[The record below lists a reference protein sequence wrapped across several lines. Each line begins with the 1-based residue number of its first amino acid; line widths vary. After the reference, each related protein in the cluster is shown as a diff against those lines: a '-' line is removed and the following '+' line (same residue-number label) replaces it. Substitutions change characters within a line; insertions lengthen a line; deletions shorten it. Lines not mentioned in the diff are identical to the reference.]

1 MLNCINKNSSEYLR
15 LKKVSGIHETVLDPI
30 VRDFITNH
38 NRYPYLDEIPQANS
52 EPYVRNELL
61 KMKGN
66 SINTNK
72 LLDITSTHSLND
84 AIIALNKEYRDLEIS
99 GLELG
104 ETSIIDIKHRPIK
117 YLNQKTNFKNKY
129 DYQSN
134 NSDTFYLDMITRLS
148 NLYGVGIY
156 LTNNEEIKNDEE
168 LNKITDS
175 YSAKGFIYNG
185 NIYIN
190 TDNATLDTPIHEL
203 LHLVFGSMR
212 YTNPELYF
220 NTVQKAESFSSYA
233 QISKLYP
240 NRTRSD
246 IAEEVYITEMAKY
259 LSRGG
264 KSFEDDPNITYEIG
278 YHMNRILDSALNGKY
293 SVDCLGDT
301 YNKSIKDIA
310 DLVESPILNVR
321 TNSTMS
327 VDRVHRILANTK
339 SKLMQSKE
347 LKESCL

>member
-1 MLNCINKNSSEYLR
+1 MLSCINKNSSEYLR
-15 LKKVSGIHETVLDPI
+15 LKKVSGIHETVLDPV

-38 NRYPYLDEIPQANS
+38 DRYPYLDEIPQANS

-72 LLDITSTHSLND
+72 LLDITSTHSLGD
-84 AIIALNKEYRDLEIS
+84 AIISLNQEYRDLEIS

-104 ETSIIDIKHRPIK
+104 ETSILEIKHRPIK
-117 YLNQKTNFKNKY
+117 YLNQKSDFKNDY

-134 NSDTFYLDMITRLS
+134 NSDIVYLDMITRLS

-156 LTNNEEIKNDEE
+156 LTNNTEIKEDEE
-168 LNKITDS
+168 LNKITDAQ
-175 YSAKGFIYNG
+175 SAKGFIYNG
-185 NIYIN
+185 NVYIN

-220 NTVQKAESFSSYA
+220 STVQKAEQFYSYA
-233 QISKLYP
+233 QLSKLYP

-246 IAEEVYITEMAKY
+246 IAEEVYITEMARY
-259 LSRGG
+259 IARGG
-264 KSFEDDPNITYEIG
+264 KTFEEDPNTAYEIG
-278 YHMNRILDSALNGKY
+278 YHMNRILDSALSGKY

-301 YNKSIKDIA
+301 YNKTIKDVA
-310 DLVESPILNVR
+310 DLVESPVLNVR
-321 TNSTMS
+321 SNSTLTA
-327 VDRVHRILANTK
+327 DKIHRLLANTK
-339 SKLMQSKE
+339 STLMKSKE
-347 LKESCL
+347 LLEECE

>member
-1 MLNCINKNSSEYLR
+1 MLNCINKNSSEYLK
-15 LKKVSGIHETVLDPI
+15 LKKVSGVHETVLDPL
-30 VRDFITNH
+30 VRDFITKH

-52 EPYVRNELL
+52 ESYVRNELL
-61 KMKGN
+61 NMKGN

-72 LLDITSTHSLND
+72 LLDITSTHSLSE
-84 AIIALNKEYRDLEIS
+84 AIIKLNNEYRDLEIS

-104 ETSIIDIKHRPIK
+104 ETSILEFNHRPIK
-117 YLNQKTNFKNKY
+117 YLNQRSDFKNKY

-134 NSDTFYLDMITRLS
+134 NSDTVYLDMITRLS

-156 LTNNEEIKNDEE
+156 LTNNEEIKEDQE
-168 LNKITDS
+168 LKDLVDAS
-175 YSAKGFIYNG
+175 SAKGFIYNG

-220 NTVQKAESFSSYA
+220 NTIKKAENFTSYA
-233 QISKLYP
+233 QLSKLYP
-240 NRTRSD
+240 NRTKSD
-246 IAEEVYITEMAKY
+246 LAEEVYITEMAKY
-259 LSRGG
+259 IAKGG
-264 KSFEDDPNITYEIG
+264 KTFEEDPIVSYEIG

-293 SVDCLGDT
+293 SVDCLVDT
-301 YNKSIKDIA
+301 YDKTLKDIA
-310 DLVESPILNVR
+310 DLVESPVLNVK
-321 TNSTMS
+321 TNSTLT
-327 VDRVHRILANTK
+327 VNKVHRLLANTK

>member
-1 MLNCINKNSSEYLR
+1 MLNCINKNSSEYLK
-15 LKKVSGIHETVLDPI
+15 LKKVSGVHETVLDPL
-30 VRDFITNH
+30 VRDFITKH

-52 EPYVRNELL
+52 ESYVRNELL
-61 KMKGN
+61 NMKGN

-72 LLDITSTHSLND
+72 LLDITSTHSLSE
-84 AIIALNKEYRDLEIS
+84 AIIKLNDEYRDLEIS

-104 ETSIIDIKHRPIK
+104 ETSILEFNHRPIK
-117 YLNQKTNFKNKY
+117 YLNQRSDFKNEY

-134 NSDTFYLDMITRLS
+134 NSDTVYLDMITRLS

-156 LTNNEEIKNDEE
+156 LTNNEEIKEDQE
-168 LNKITDS
+168 LKDLVDAS
-175 YSAKGFIYNG
+175 SAKGFIYNG

-220 NTVQKAESFSSYA
+220 NTIQKSENFTSYA
-233 QISKLYP
+233 QLSKLYP
-240 NRTRSD
+240 NRTKSD
-246 IAEEVYITEMAKY
+246 LAEEVYITEMAKY
-259 LSRGG
+259 IAKGG
-264 KSFEDDPNITYEIG
+264 KTFEEDPIVSYEIG

-293 SVDCLGDT
+293 SVDCLVDT
-301 YNKSIKDIA
+301 YDKTLKDIA
-310 DLVESPILNVR
+310 DLVESPVLNVK
-321 TNSTMS
+321 TNSTLTANK
-327 VDRVHRILANTK
+327 VHRLLANTK

>member
-1 MLNCINKNSSEYLR
+1 MLSCINKNSSEYLR
-15 LKKVSGIHETVLDPI
+15 LKKVSGIHETVLDPV

-38 NRYPYLDEIPQANS
+38 DRYPYLDEIPQANS

-66 SINTNK
+66 SINTNR
-72 LLDITSTHSLND
+72 LLDITSTHSLGD
-84 AIIALNKEYRDLEIS
+84 AIISLNQEYRDLEIS

-104 ETSIIDIKHRPIK
+104 ETSILEIKHRPIK
-117 YLNQKTNFKNKY
+117 YLNQKSDFKNDY

-134 NSDTFYLDMITRLS
+134 NSDIVYLDMITRLS

-156 LTNNEEIKNDEE
+156 LTNNTEIKEDEE
-168 LNKITDS
+168 LNKITDAQ
-175 YSAKGFIYNG
+175 SAKGFIYNG
-185 NIYIN
+185 NVYIN

-220 NTVQKAESFSSYA
+220 STVQKAEQFSSYA
-233 QISKLYP
+233 QLSKLYP

-246 IAEEVYITEMAKY
+246 IAEEVYITEMARY
-259 LSRGG
+259 IARGG
-264 KSFEDDPNITYEIG
+264 KTFEEDPNTAYEIG
-278 YHMNRILDSALNGKY
+278 YHMNRILDSALSGKY

-301 YNKSIKDIA
+301 YNKTIKDVA
-310 DLVESPILNVR
+310 DLVESPVLNVR
-321 TNSTMS
+321 SNSTLTA
-327 VDRVHRILANTK
+327 DKIHRLLANTK
-339 SKLMQSKE
+339 STLMKSKE
-347 LKESCL
+347 LLEECE

>member
-1 MLNCINKNSSEYLR
+1 MLNCINKNSSEYLK
-15 LKKVSGIHETVLDPI
+15 LKKVSGVHETVLDPL
-30 VRDFITNH
+30 VRDFITKH

-52 EPYVRNELL
+52 ESYVRNELL
-61 KMKGN
+61 NMKGN

-72 LLDITSTHSLND
+72 LLDITSTHSLSE
-84 AIIALNKEYRDLEIS
+84 AIIKLNDEYRDLEIS

-104 ETSIIDIKHRPIK
+104 ETSILEFNHRPIK
-117 YLNQKTNFKNKY
+117 YLNQRSDFKNEY

-134 NSDTFYLDMITRLS
+134 NSDTVYLDMITRLS

-156 LTNNEEIKNDEE
+156 LTNNEEIKEDQE
-168 LNKITDS
+168 LKDLVDAS
-175 YSAKGFIYNG
+175 SAKGFIYNG

-220 NTVQKAESFSSYA
+220 NTIQKAENFTSYA
-233 QISKLYP
+233 QLSKLYP
-240 NRTRSD
+240 NRTKSD
-246 IAEEVYITEMAKY
+246 LAEEVYITEMAKY
-259 LSRGG
+259 IAKGG
-264 KSFEDDPNITYEIG
+264 KTFEEDPIVSYEIG

-293 SVDCLGDT
+293 SVDCLVDT
-301 YNKSIKDIA
+301 YDKTLKDIA
-310 DLVESPILNVR
+310 DLVESPVLNVK
-321 TNSTMS
+321 TNSTLTANK
-327 VDRVHRILANTK
+327 VHRLLANTK

>member
-1 MLNCINKNSSEYLR
+1 MLNCINKNSSEYLK
-15 LKKVSGIHETVLDPI
+15 LKKVSGVHETVLDPL
-30 VRDFITNH
+30 VRDFITKH

-52 EPYVRNELL
+52 ESYVRNELL
-61 KMKGN
+61 NMKGN

-72 LLDITSTHSLND
+72 LLDITSTHSLLE
-84 AIIALNKEYRDLEIS
+84 AIIKLNNEYRDLEIS

-104 ETSIIDIKHRPIK
+104 ETSILEFNHRPIK
-117 YLNQKTNFKNKY
+117 YLNQRSDFKNEY

-134 NSDTFYLDMITRLS
+134 NSDTVYLDMITRLS

-156 LTNNEEIKNDEE
+156 LTNNEEIKEDQE
-168 LNKITDS
+168 LKDLVDAS
-175 YSAKGFIYNG
+175 SAKGFIYNG

-220 NTVQKAESFSSYA
+220 NTIQKAENFTSYA
-233 QISKLYP
+233 QLSKLYP
-240 NRTRSD
+240 NRTKSD
-246 IAEEVYITEMAKY
+246 LAEEVYITEMAKY
-259 LSRGG
+259 IAKGG
-264 KSFEDDPNITYEIG
+264 KTFEEDPIVSYEIG

-293 SVDCLGDT
+293 SVDCLVDT
-301 YNKSIKDIA
+301 YDKTLKDIA
-310 DLVESPILNVR
+310 DLVESPVLNVK
-321 TNSTMS
+321 TNSTLTANK
-327 VDRVHRILANTK
+327 VHRLLANTK